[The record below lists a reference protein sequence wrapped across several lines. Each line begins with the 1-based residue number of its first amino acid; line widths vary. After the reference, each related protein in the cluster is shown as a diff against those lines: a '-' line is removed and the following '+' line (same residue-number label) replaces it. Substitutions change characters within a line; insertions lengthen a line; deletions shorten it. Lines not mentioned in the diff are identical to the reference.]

1 MCQNFENVFKA
12 TAYIQVIPSFHVV
25 FLNDILSLN
34 ISLNWM

>member
-12 TAYIQVIPSFHVV
+12 AAYIRVIPSFHVV